1 MSKSDDVKALFRRFG
16 GNASSYREIVSD
28 DQVGQA
34 EEKWPML
41 RQIDPTSHEEAPSVR
56 RMASLDH
63 GTRQPQ
69 LAPAQPPVMAAPIE
83 RIASE
88 SRGDVPAQRMF
99 SRAAPDPRPAPS
111 HSQSPISAP
120 RAAVPPA
127 AASGP
132 KVGLKGSFLS
142 GRPTPSSPQPQEA
155 APSPAAQP
163 RMGWLGRRVAPVAP
177 VVPAASPVAPKAQPL
192 ESSMASPARMVAAQ
206 SGKPGGR
213 RKPAG
218 AALGQAKGA
227 AHNGAQHLS
236 AAPAQPSGS
245 GLKRMFSSK
254 LAQDASPVAADERGD
269 GQADGGGLGGLF
281 QRIAAPPAAE
291 ARPTAALSAGR
302 KRAVKW

>member
-41 RQIDPTSHEEAPSVR
+41 RQIDPNSHEEAPSVQ

-63 GTRQPQ
+63 GTRQAQ
-69 LAPAQPPVMAAPIE
+69 LVPAQPPVMAAPIE
-83 RIASE
+83 RIAPE
-88 SRGDVPAQRMF
+88 SRGHVPAQRMF
-99 SRAAPDPRPAPS
+99 SRAASDPRPSPA
-111 HSQSPISAP
+111 HAQSPLSAP
-120 RAAVPPA
+120 RAAGTA

-132 KVGLKGSFLS
+132 KPGLKGGFLS
-142 GRPTPSSPQPQEA
+142 ARPAPPAAQPQEA
-155 APSPAAQP
+155 APSAVAPP
-163 RMGWLGRRVAPVAP
+163 RTGWLGHRAAPA
-177 VVPAASPVAPKAQPL
+177 VPAASAVAPNAQPL
-192 ESSMASPARMVAAQ
+192 DALSASPARMVAAQ
-206 SGKPGGR
+206 PGKPGGR

-218 AALGQAKGA
+218 AALGLAKGA
-227 AHNGAQHLS
+227 APNAAPQLS

-254 LAQDASPVAADERGD
+254 LAQNTSLAPAGEPVD